1 MRDIMSTKKSSTDKA
16 NLAKASDGG
25 KFDYTLYGSY
35 GSGLAVQPF
44 WADAIEGT
52 DETGERSRYL
62 GIDGELTSDN
72 PWDCVWLN
80 NVALPGLWDASATP
94 SIQMDVQK
102 PNGFDGAA
110 LVSRGYVPAGIT
122 LTGRI
127 WTPDQWFEF
136 QQILPTIWTPPN
148 KVAVQDAK
156 KNTGQVQGTQRAI
169 QVEHPGLNAMG
180 IYSLAIK
187 QITPPEKTSDVGV
200 RQIKMIAIQYVAEPA
215 VKKSAIKKTNGS
227 SIPKGAIQ
235 KSIEGGGH
243 EANKPPKPSEGPG
256 IHATPKPVPP
266 SQRPH

>member
-1 MRDIMSTKKSSTDKA
+1 MSSKPAKP
-16 NLAKASDGG
+16 KASDGS
-25 KFDYTLYGSY
+25 KIDYSNYGEY

-52 DETGERSRYL
+52 DDTGKYSRYL
-62 GIDGELTSDN
+62 GIDGELTGDN

-80 NVALPGLWDASATP
+80 GRALPGLWDAAATP

-127 WTPDQWFEF
+127 WTPDQWHEF
-136 QQILPTIWTPPN
+136 QQILPTIWAPPN
-148 KVAVQDAK
+148 KVSANAT
-156 KNTGQVQGTQRAI
+156 KNEKGKVQGTQRAI

-227 SIPKGAIQ
+227 SIPKGTMQ
-235 KSIEGGGH
+235 KRIEGGGH
-243 EANKPPKPSEGPG
+243 DANKPPKPSEGPG